1 MSTEPLHT
9 PEETAKILGI
19 SIKTLREH
27 VDMGRIRSIL
37 MGTGK
42 KRKHR
47 RFTDKNIATFIQA
60 QKVREVPPC
69 QFTAPKTLPIT
80 TLGSNSTVIAF
91 TALQEPE
98 IKKTLNK

>member
-9 PEETAKILGI
+9 LEETAKILGI
-19 SIKTLREH
+19 STKTLREH
-27 VDMGRIRSIL
+27 VMMGRIRSVL
-37 MGTGK
+37 MGAGK

-47 RFTDKNIATFIQA
+47 RFTEKNIATFIQS

-91 TALQEPE
+91 TALQKPKT
-98 IKKTLNK
+98 KKTLNK